1 MAAAPVFES
10 WRLWFLLLTNI
21 LYWVFWMAITPA
33 WQSWMGDLV
42 PEEGRGRYFAKRNRI
57 VQMTTFVA
65 LVLGGWLLHRFETF
79 LILIGLGTIGRLLSL
94 FFVGRQ
100 TDLPEKPAGGREVS
114 FVEFLQTVHR
124 NNFGR
129 FVLFIAF
136 FGFAV
141 NISGSYFIPYVL
153 EELRFSYLQL
163 MSLFAVLIAFKS
175 LTVPVWGRL
184 SDRYGSLK
192 LLGLA
197 SVLFC
202 LTPFLWIASKNYLY
216 LLSIQ
221 TVAGVA
227 IGGFELCSF
236 NFLLDG
242 TEPRHR
248 TRFAAYYQVLSGV
261 GIVVG
266 AIVGGLLLKQ
276 APFGAAAAG
285 AAPAAYLAVFLVS
298 GSLRFLLCLVFLP
311 LIREVRRVEPISYP
325 KLLGLLVRF
334 QKVVVE

>member
-1 MAAAPVFES
+1 MAAAPS
-10 WRLWFLLLTNI
+10 LGRWRLYFLLLTAV

-42 PEEGRGRYFAKRNRI
+42 PEERRGRYFAGRNRI
-57 VQMTTFVA
+57 VQVTTFAA
-65 LVLGGWLLHRFETF
+65 LVAGGWILHRFETF

-94 FFVGRQ
+94 FFIGRQ
-100 TDLPEKPAGGREVS
+100 TDIPEKPAGGREVS
-114 FVEFLQTVHR
+114 FVEFLQTVHK

-141 NISGSYFIPYVL
+141 NISGSYFIPYML

-175 LTVPVWGRL
+175 LTVSVWGRL

-197 SVLFC
+197 TVLFC
-202 LTPFLWIASKNYLY
+202 LAPFLWIVSRNYLY
-216 LLSIQ
+216 LLAIQ
-221 TVAGVA
+221 SVAGAA

-248 TRFAAYYQVLSGV
+248 TRFAAYYQVLGGV
-261 GIVVG
+261 GIVLG
-266 AIVGGLLLKQ
+266 AIAGGLLLKR
-276 APFGAAAAG
+276 APFGA
-285 AAPAAYLAVFLVS
+285 PAAYPALFLVS
-298 GSLRFLLCLVFLP
+298 GSLRLLLCLIFLP
-311 LIREVRRVEPISYP
+311 LIREVRTVEAISYR
-325 KLLGLLVRF
+325 KLLGLLVRG
-334 QKVVVE
+334 VTPPTLPLN